1 MIKYLCIALNIA
13 GLALVTGNVQA
24 YINQIDPARDIITQN
39 QLDELSDTAEIA
51 ETVWNKLTAEF
62 VSLFETGEYAQAGAT
77 AQTAYNLAENAFGHD
92 NVNTADSLLKL
103 GIISDTLGNYEKAKE
118 HLIGALAILEQR
130 LGPRHED
137 VAVVLTNLA
146 NVYFEQDQP
155 LQSEKHHIRALQIRL
170 NALGEDHPSVAQSM
184 YNLAVLYDDLEQ
196 YSKAQDLYEASIEIW
211 NQTLGPVH
219 PYIANALNNLA
230 NVHVVLDNNSIAI
243 ELHRHSLSLRRQLY
257 GNQHAEVARSLINL
271 GALYVK
277 QSNYEQ
283 AKPLYIEAV
292 SVAEGV
298 FGTNHPQV
306 AMLLY
311 SLANIYHIQGRI
323 KINEP
328 QQIPIEAVA
337 LSIPPMPV
345 IKTDA
350 REELNVDAQDYFSQ
364 ALPLYE
370 RALRILDTTLGT
382 NHPAV
387 SAMLNEMA
395 MLYTSVGKTTK
406 AEQMLARLGHI
417 E

>member
-13 GLALVTGNVQA
+13 GLALLTANARA
-24 YINQIDPARDIITQN
+24 YINQIEPARDIITQDR
-39 QLDELSDTAEIA
+39 LGELSDTTEIA
-51 ETVWNKLTAEF
+51 ENVWNKLTAEF
-62 VSLFETGEYAQAGAT
+62 VSLFETGEYAQAGAA
-77 AQTAYNLAENAFGHD
+77 AQMAYNLAENTFGHD

-103 GIISDTLGNYEKAKE
+103 GIISDTLGNYEKAKQY
-118 HLIGALAILEQR
+118 LIGALTILEER
-130 LGPRHED
+130 LGPGHED

-155 LQSEKHHIRALQIRL
+155 SQSEKHHIRALQIRL
-170 NALGEDHPSVAQSM
+170 NVLGEDHPSVAQSM

-230 NVHVVLDNNSIAI
+230 NVYVALGDNSVAI
-243 ELHRHSLSLRRQLY
+243 ELHRHSLSIRRQLY

-271 GALYVK
+271 GALHVK
-277 QSNYEQ
+277 ESHYKQ
-283 AKPLYIEAV
+283 ATPLYIEAV
-292 SVAEGV
+292 DIAEGI
-298 FGTNHPQV
+298 FGPNHPQV

-311 SLANIYHIQGRI
+311 SLANIYHIQGRM
-323 KINEP
+323 KINGSR
-328 QQIPIEAVA
+328 QIPIEAVA
-337 LSIPPMPV
+337 LSIPPVPV
-345 IKTDA
+345 IKTHA
-350 REELNVDAQDYFSQ
+350 RKESNVDAQVYFAQ

-370 RALRILDTTLGT
+370 RALGILDTTLGA

-395 MLYTSVGKTTK
+395 MLYKSVGKTTK
-406 AEQMLARLGHI
+406 AEQILARLGHFQ
-417 E
+417 